1 MLDRT
6 QEWLK
11 QADYDLDTAELMLQG
26 GRYFY
31 AVFMCHLSVEKA
43 LKGLYHQV
51 FGRVPPKVHNL
62 VYLLTELALKPPEK
76 LGKFIVRLNEANI
89 ATRYPDSLDALQTVY
104 TSEVAADT
112 VARTREVHRWIRAQ
126 L

>member
-1 MLDRT
+1 M
-6 QEWLK
+6 
-11 QADYDLDTAELMLQG
+11 
-26 GRYFY
+26 
-31 AVFMCHLSVEKA
+31 FMCHLSVEKV

-51 FGRVPPKVHNL
+51 FDRVPPKVHNL

-89 ATRYPDSLDALQTVY
+89 ATRYPDSLDTLQTVY

-112 VARTREVHRWIRAQ
+112 IARTREVHRWIRTR